1 MCKSN
6 ITIKKF
12 IKLLCECMFYR
23 IVIYLLFLVSGYVSF
38 NIKEL
43 VKTLIPIYNIKQNF
57 TSCFLIFYLCIP
69 FLNILIKHI
78 NEKQYIYLLAI
89 CLFTYVLMGTI
100 PYFQV
105 SMNYVS
111 WFIVLYFIA
120 SYIRLYPKNIYSNTK
135 IWIILSLILI
145 LVACLS
151 VVICYYLNLHP
162 YLFVS
167 DSNTFLALAIG
178 ICSFLLFN
186 NLDIKYSKSINTV
199 ASTTFGVLC
208 IHANSDTMR
217 QWLWRDTLNNV
228 EAYNTDYALLHAFG
242 STIMVFIVCALID
255 LLRINY
261 IEKPFLKVFSKYEDK
276 ILLNINNLF

>member
-23 IVIYLLFLVSGYVSF
+23 IAIYLIFLVSGYVSF

-43 VKTLIPIYNIKQNF
+43 VKTLIPIYNVKQNF

-78 NEKQYIYLLAI
+78 NEKQHIYLLAV

-228 EAYNTDYALLHAFG
+228 SAYYTDYALLHALG
-242 STIMVFIVCALID
+242 SAIMVFIVCSLID
-255 LLRINY
+255 LLRIKY
-261 IEKPFLKVFSKYEDK
+261 VEKPFLNVFSKYEDK
-276 ILLNINNLF
+276 ILIKINKLF